1 MPWIIRLKATSLPRV
16 NYGGFHYKH
25 FEKDNVKTI
34 KNSKDSFAT
43 KVPLSQKGI
52 TNILSWHESIVGL
65 ENDVDRNL
73 ALFSLIVV

>member
-1 MPWIIRLKATSLPRV
+1 MPWIIRLKTTSLPRV

-34 KNSKDSFAT
+34 KNSKDSFAA

-52 TNILSWHESIVGL
+52 TTFYRGMKV
-65 ENDVDRNL
+65 
-73 ALFSLIVV
+73 